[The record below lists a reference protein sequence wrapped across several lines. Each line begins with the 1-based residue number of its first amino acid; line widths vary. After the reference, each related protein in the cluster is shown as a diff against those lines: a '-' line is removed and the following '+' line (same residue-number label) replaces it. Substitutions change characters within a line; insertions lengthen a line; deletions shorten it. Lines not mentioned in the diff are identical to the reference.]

1 MVIFFK
7 LRAEHLYNNFQRE
20 RQTDRQTGKQIGRE
34 TDRYKEK
41 STFEFTKVIVQSK
54 SWNVMFVLKYEEY
67 KFCIFFSMF
76 LNNFAE
82 YHDINLIFYFIYR
95 LKNKAKRLPGSKLSD
110 VYL

>member
-1 MVIFFK
+1 
-7 LRAEHLYNNFQRE
+7 
-20 RQTDRQTGKQIGRE
+20 
-34 TDRYKEK
+34 
-41 STFEFTKVIVQSK
+41 
-54 SWNVMFVLKYEEY
+54 MFVLKYEEY

-82 YHDINLIFYFIYR
+82 YHDINLIFDFLYR